1 VTSFA
6 SAEVELHWHHIEL
19 AMDRILA
26 TNEGR
31 TVAQRNWRPPA
42 PDTNSIHVLAV
53 HIIGNARQSIFEAIL
68 GKPTGRDRDAEFAA
82 VATVDNNQADIWP
95 REKEKLIEALA
106 SIPESDLEA
115 MRTHPRRGE
124 RSVRDILIMIST
136 HAAEHAGHV
145 ELTRDMAIAAG
156 V

>member
-1 VTSFA
+1 
-6 SAEVELHWHHIEL
+6 
-19 AMDRILA
+19 
-26 TNEGR
+26 
-31 TVAQRNWRPPA
+31 
-42 PDTNSIHVLAV
+42 
-53 HIIGNARQSIFEAIL
+53 
-68 GKPTGRDRDAEFAA
+68 